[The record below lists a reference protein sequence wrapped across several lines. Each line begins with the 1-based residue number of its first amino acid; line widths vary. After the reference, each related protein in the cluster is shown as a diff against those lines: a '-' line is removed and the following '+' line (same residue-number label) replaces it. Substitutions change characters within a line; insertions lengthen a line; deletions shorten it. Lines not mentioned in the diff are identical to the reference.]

1 MSLQRI
7 ISNISLKCL
16 RVILFFFKNILCY
29 PSFPLQCSYCT
40 ANLYKCHF
48 TFSVYTHHDQ
58 SEHETTGLSFWL
70 KEPITCSWS
79 KYGCSNQPFWVL
91 YQVLILFYFKQ
102 MTISDIIQALQA
114 FDQSAHITKLP
125 SKTQFLQNKN
135 KLNVFQMKKNHI
147 VLVMTQISF
156 ALLIYSK
163 VRQYKAHIK
172 RLWNVTYA

>member
-1 MSLQRI
+1 MQRI
-7 ISNISLKCL
+7 ISNIWLRCL
-16 RVILFFFKNILCY
+16 RVILFFFKNMLSFI
-29 PSFPLQCSYCT
+29 PSLSVAT

-58 SEHETTGLSFWL
+58 SEHETTGLSHD
-70 KEPITCSWS
+70 S
-79 KYGCSNQPFWVL
+79 KSHLHAAEVNMDGQTNLSEFFIRYWF
-91 YQVLILFYFKQ
+91 LFYFKQ
-102 MTISDIIQALQA
+102 MTISDIIQALHV